1 MHLTLILLK
10 NLDRQWRNSMK
21 MWIARQ
27 RSGDLM
33 ISRSKFKWW
42 DNLRAWNSSDYETL
56 IYDKFEDGKDA
67 DPFLEVT
74 FENSPIEV
82 ELKVKH
88 SGMHLSPMFRLLD
101 MIVIKDPSDRKRIIA
116 YTKKLI
122 DKLKEE
128 GFDADARVAEEYL
141 KMFNGE
147 SIAMATMDESETYNK

>member
-1 MHLTLILLK
+1 
-10 NLDRQWRNSMK
+10 
-21 MWIARQ
+21 MWICRDKKDKA
-27 RSGDLM
+27 LALY
-33 ISRSKFKWW
+33 RSKPIKNGSFF
-42 DNLRAWNSSDYETL
+42 NE
-56 IYDKFEDGKDA
+56 YDEEGDKRIWIDRKYF
-67 DPFLEVT
+67 PEVT
-74 FENSPIEV
+74 FENSPMEV

-101 MIVIKDPSDRKRIIA
+101 MIVIKDPSDRKRIVA

-147 SIAMATMDESETYNK
+147 SIAMATMD